1 MIQLT
6 GKQEKTGLRVAVL
19 GTFDGVHRGHQELLR
34 QGVLTARRMHVPLRV
49 YTFDRHPLEVLFPER
64 APGLLT
70 DPEEKAEKMAEYG
83 ADELRIL
90 TFDRAM
96 ACQTPDEFLAL
107 LRAECEPGA
116 LVAGWN
122 YTFGRNGSGNAAVLE
137 RDGRERGYETVIVP
151 SVKTE
156 EGEIISS
163 SAVRQKLMIG
173 DLQSARD
180 MLGYDY
186 ALRGEVVSGKH
197 MGSRLGVPTANIR
210 PAERKLL
217 PARGVYVCWL
227 FCGGERWK
235 AVVNIGMQPTLPS
248 GRETVEAHVL
258 HSIPQLYGRQ
268 VEVHLLKRLR
278 GEVRFGSPEEL
289 KEQIFRDIAAA
300 EGFFYKKSVRN
311 LPE

>member
-1 MIQLT
+1 MIQLM
-6 GKQEKTGLRVAVL
+6 GKQEKAGRRVIVL

-34 QGVLTARRMHVPLRV
+34 QGALTARHMHVPLRV

-70 DPEEKAEKMAEYG
+70 DPEEKAEKMAGYG
-83 ADELRIL
+83 VDELRIL

-96 ACQTPDEFLAL
+96 ARQMPEEFLAL
-107 LRAECEPGA
+107 LRSECDPGA
-116 LVAGWN
+116 MVAGWN
-122 YTFGRNGSGNAAVLE
+122 YTFGRNGSGNAAALE
-137 RDGRERGYETVIVP
+137 RDGRESGYETVIVP

-163 SAVRQKLMIG
+163 SAVRKKLMIG
-173 DLQSARD
+173 DLQGART

-186 ALRGEVVSGKH
+186 ALRGEVVGGKH

-217 PARGVYVCWL
+217 PARGVYVCSL
-227 FCGGERWK
+227 HSGEERWE
-235 AVVNIGMQPTLPS
+235 AVVNVGLQPTLPS
-248 GRETVEAHVL
+248 GKETVEAHAL
-258 HSIPQLYGRQ
+258 RGAPQLYGHRA
-268 VEVHLLKRLR
+268 EVRLLKRLR

-289 KEQIFRDIAAA
+289 KEQISRDIAEA
-300 EGFFYKKSVRN
+300 EAFFYKKSV
-311 LPE
+311 